1 MKKEKENWVK
11 RISFTD
17 DKLTIDGV
25 VINDVEDVDIL
36 IDFIENL
43 LKSEKEKS
51 YKDGLERAYEII
63 CGYPEANVMQPR
75 LDIKEEI
82 KKLKKEIKRNYKKI

>member
-1 MKKEKENWVK
+1 MMKNNNQKENWLEEFRKWYKKEALPAVAWAVPLEK
-11 RISFTD
+11 
-17 DKLTIDGV
+17 
-25 VINDVEDVDIL
+25 
-36 IDFIENL
+36 IEGKIQEL

-82 KKLKKEIKRNYKKI
+82 KRT